1 MLNPCEPTGSVVALS
16 ILNGCEK
23 SILPICRDLL
33 MPLLAKFPCD
43 PSTPLGE
50 GTTAF
55 LLLPLAQT
63 PAPADSFGGWV
74 VALVLGLIIG
84 AAILFAINRLL
95 GVDAKNQSKRILEQ
109 AKLDTENLIKT
120 AELEKKEKLLQLQ
133 GLFDSETKRQREE
146 LRERE
151 SQILQ
156 KEQSVKQSADD
167 LRKQEKLVEN
177 NQRKLADK
185 IEDANKKNEQYNKL
199 ILQVQSDLQRAT
211 GLSKEEAKQQ
221 LMGHLEKEL
230 QGELGS
236 IILRH
241 EKKVTEISQQ
251 KAQDILL
258 TAMQRYASAQTS
270 ESTTS
275 TIDIPNDDMKGRIIG
290 REGRNIRAFEK
301 SSGCDLIIDDTPGVV
316 IVSGFD
322 PVRREIARQ
331 SMSKLVTDGRI
342 HPTRIEEIVAATEK
356 EMDTFI
362 RRKGEEAA
370 QEVNL
375 QGLHERVIEMLG
387 RLHFRTSYSQNVLR
401 HSVEVAFLSGL
412 MAEMIGL
419 NSNLARRCGLLHDIG
434 KAADHEL
441 EGGHPKIGADI
452 LKRSGENEHVVH
464 AALGHHDQ
472 LTTDYPYTLLVA
484 TADACS
490 ASRPGARRESLER
503 YIKRMEELESIAK
516 GFQGVEQAFA
526 IQAGRE
532 LRVIVSS
539 KDTDDS
545 VAAKVCRD
553 IAKAFEEQLTY
564 PGEIK
569 VTVVRES
576 RFVEIAR

>member
-1 MLNPCEPTGSVVALS
+1 VLYSTIPNGTLTAWLHALEIPQS
-16 ILNGCEK
+16 
-23 SILPICRDLL
+23 S
-33 MPLLAKFPCD
+33 PLLA
-43 PSTPLGE
+43 
-50 GTTAF
+50 
-55 LLLPLAQT
+55 QT
-63 PAPADSFGGWV
+63 VAASGSAVSWLIPAIAG
-74 VALVLGLIIG
+74 LVLG
-84 AAILFAINRLL
+84 AILTWVVNRLM
-95 GVDAKNQSKRILEQ
+95 GTDAKTQAARQLEQ
-109 AKLDTENLIKT
+109 AKVESENLIKKG
-120 AELEKKEKLLQLQ
+120 ELEKKEKLLQLQ
-133 GLFDSETKRQREE
+133 SQFDTEMKQQREE
-146 LRERE
+146 LRSRDT
-151 SQILQ
+151 QIVQ
-156 KEQSVKQSADD
+156 KESAIKQASDD
-167 LRKQEKLVEN
+167 LKKQEKLVEST
-177 NQRKLADK
+177 QRKLAEKLD
-185 IEDANKKNEQYNKL
+185 DASKKGEQYNKL
-199 ILQVQSDLQRAT
+199 ISQAQSDLQRVT
-211 GLSKEEAKQQ
+211 GMSKEEAKTQ
-221 LMGHLEKEL
+221 LMGLLEKEL
-230 QGELGS
+230 QGELGTV
-236 IILRH
+236 ILKH
-241 EKKVTEISQQ
+241 EKKVTEIAQQ

-258 TAMQRYASAQTS
+258 TAMQRYASSQTA

-331 SMSKLVTDGRI
+331 SMAKLVTDGRI
-342 HPTRIEEIVAATEK
+342 HPTRIEEVIAATEK
-356 EMDTFI
+356 EMEAFI

-370 QEVNL
+370 QEVNI
-375 QGLHERVIEMLG
+375 QGLHERVIDMLG

-412 MAEMIGL
+412 MAEMMGL
-419 NSNLARRCGLLHDIG
+419 NANLARRCGLLHDIG

-441 EGGHPKIGADI
+441 EGGHPKIGADL

-464 AALGHHDQ
+464 AALGHHDL
-472 LTTDYPYTLLVA
+472 LTTEYPYTLLVA

-516 GFQGVEQAFA
+516 NFQGVEQAFA

>member
-1 MLNPCEPTGSVVALS
+1 LVVGAIAMAVIQKMLG
-16 ILNGCEK
+16 K
-23 SILPICRDLL
+23 
-33 MPLLAKFPCD
+33 
-43 PSTPLGE
+43 
-50 GTTAF
+50 
-55 LLLPLAQT
+55 
-63 PAPADSFGGWV
+63 
-74 VALVLGLIIG
+74 
-84 AAILFAINRLL
+84 
-95 GVDAKNQSKRILEQ
+95 DAKSQAKRLLEQ
-109 AKLDTENLIKT
+109 AKLDAENLVKKS
-120 AELEKKEKLLQLQ
+120 ELDQKEKQLLLQNQL
-133 GLFDSETKRQREE
+133 ETDLKKQRDEI
-146 LRERE
+146 RERE
-151 SQILQ
+151 NVLNS
-156 KEQSVKQSADD
+156 KEQSLKQATDD
-167 LRKQEKLVEN
+167 LKKQEKFVES
-177 NQRKLADK
+177 NQRKAAEKL
-185 IEDANKKNEQYNKL
+185 EDVGKKSDQYTKL
-199 ILQVQSDLQRAT
+199 ITQAQADLQRVT
-211 GLSKEEAKQQ
+211 GLSKDEAKKQ
-221 LMGHLEKEL
+221 LMDLMEREL
-230 QGELGS
+230 QGEIGS
-236 IILRH
+236 VILKH
-241 EKKVTEISQQ
+241 EKKLNEVSQQ

-258 TAMQRYASAQTS
+258 TAMQRFASSQTA

-275 TIDIPNDDMKGRIIG
+275 SIDIANDEMKGRIIG

-301 SSGCDLIIDDTPGVV
+301 ASGCDLIIDDTPGVV

-331 SMSKLVTDGRI
+331 SMSKLVADGRI
-342 HPTRIEEIVAATEK
+342 HPTRIEEVIAATEK

-375 QGLHERVIEMLG
+375 QGLNERVIEMLG

-401 HSVEVAFLSGL
+401 HSIEVAFLSGL
-412 MAEMIGL
+412 MAEMVGM
-419 NSNLARRCGLLHDIG
+419 NGNLARRCGLLHDIG

-441 EGGHPKIGADI
+441 EGGHPKIGADL

-472 LTTDYPYTLLVA
+472 LTTEFPYTLLVA

-503 YIKRMEELESIAK
+503 YIKRMEELETIAK

-539 KDTDDS
+539 KDTDDAM
-545 VAAKVCRD
+545 AAKVCRD

-576 RFVEIAR
+576 RFVETAR